1 MGSVDETENPGSEV
15 SGFDLDRSTDQ
26 AWTEFSARLS
36 DVIAHLDPG
45 AQLTIGAIATEQ
57 DGRAPFVSFAC
68 DAGRH
73 VIAEAAA
80 NAVLSDQ
87 FQLSEEQLVAL
98 EEAGWNPPN
107 VDDEHPS
114 ENFWRRAPQEASAEL
129 AAAAVAVLRGV
140 YQVPHPVFLAPDQLA
155 EVLTPPSKQ
164 ELPPV
169 QPPAFAAEDVIATV
183 IGGRDQ
189 LDRLV
194 SAELEQL
201 LGHPALRDDDGDYA
215 IRVGSTMVFV
225 RPTGDAREVLVFSAV
240 VHDVDGRSRA
250 MEVLSD
256 LNAEARFVR
265 FLLLRDRV
273 FVSLSIF
280 AQPFV
285 PAHLHQALQTVSI
298 VADQIDDELA
308 AKLRGRTT
316 FSGDA

>member
-1 MGSVDETENPGSEV
+1 MDAPNTPGSEV
-15 SGFDLDRSTDQ
+15 GDFDLDRSTDQ
-26 AWTEFSARLS
+26 AWSEFAARLS

-57 DGRAPFVSFAC
+57 DGRPPFVSFAC
-68 DAGRH
+68 DDQRQI
-73 VIAEAAA
+73 VAEAAG
-80 NAVLSDQ
+80 NSVLSDQ
-87 FQLSEEQLVAL
+87 FQLTPAQLEAL
-98 EEAGWNPPN
+98 DAAGWHPPN
-107 VDDEHPS
+107 VDDEHPT
-114 ENFWRRAPQEASAEL
+114 ENFWRRAPQEESAGI
-129 AAAAVAVLRGV
+129 AAAAVHVLREV

-155 EVLTPPSKQ
+155 EVLTPPSRS
-164 ELPPV
+164 ELPDEQLPR
-169 QPPAFAAEDVIATV
+169 FADEDVVATV
-183 IGGRDQ
+183 ITGRDQ

-215 IRVGSTMVFV
+215 IRVGSTMVFI
-225 RPTGDAREVLVFSAV
+225 RPTSDARELLIFSAV

-285 PAHLHQALQTVSI
+285 PAHLHQALNTVSL

-316 FSGDA
+316 FTGES